1 MDRPQTFEE
10 WLMSIHPPKCPDCH
24 SQSCLCSGKE
34 FVVEFTQE
42 ELDDLI
48 KLSPYFKA
56 TSNDV
61 DWLSKIRMQGR
72 IQKWVDSAYRCHRS
86 RGRPNDQ

>member
-42 ELDDLI
+42 ELDEISRD
-48 KLSPYFKA
+48 A
-56 TSNDV
+56 A
-61 DWLSKIRMQGR
+61 WLPRRCQGCEQKTCSCKSK
-72 IQKWVDSAYRCHRS
+72 
-86 RGRPNDQ
+86 